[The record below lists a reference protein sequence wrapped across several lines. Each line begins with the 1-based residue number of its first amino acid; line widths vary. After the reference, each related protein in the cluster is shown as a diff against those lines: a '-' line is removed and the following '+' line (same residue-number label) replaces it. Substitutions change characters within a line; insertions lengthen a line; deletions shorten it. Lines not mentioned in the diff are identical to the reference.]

1 MDPISSVHN
10 PHVRQLAALRD
21 RRERARTGR
30 ILIDGAREIRRAIE
44 SGAIVEELVVCEE
57 LCTGAECAETLAV
70 AMRLGAPRL
79 DVTERIFEKLA
90 YGDRADG
97 LLAVARPPT
106 TGLADLRVPEAPL
119 IVVIEAIEK
128 PGNLGAILRSADGV
142 GADALI
148 VADPRTDLFNPNVIR
163 ASLGTLF
170 NVPLAEA
177 GAAEVIAWLANR
189 HVAVVTARVDAPTLY
204 TDVDLGGGIAI
215 VLGSEAR
222 GLTDAWDGPDVRP
235 VRLPMLGVA
244 DSLNVSVAAAVL
256 LYEARRQRGAPPS
269 RRGAAAKQRP
279 NTRLRGAPR
288 PAIANDAADVAAT
301 RPSTRATK
309 G

>member
-10 PHVRQLAALRD
+10 PRVRQLAALRD

-30 ILIDGAREIRRAIE
+30 ILIDGAREIRRAIV
-44 SGAIVEELVVCEE
+44 SGAIVEELVVCDP
-57 LCTGAECAETLAV
+57 LCTSAECVETLALATRGGV
-70 AMRLGAPRL
+70 PRL
-79 DVTERIFEKLA
+79 DVTARVFEKLA

-97 LLAVARPPT
+97 LLAAARPPAVS
-106 TGLADLRVPEAPL
+106 LADLRVPAEPL
-119 IVVIEAIEK
+119 IVVAESIEK

-163 ASLGTLF
+163 ASLGTVF
-170 NVPLAEA
+170 SVPLAEA
-177 GAAEVIAWLANR
+177 SVAAVIAWLAAR
-189 HVAVVTARVDAPTLY
+189 QIAIATARVDAPTLY
-204 TDVDLGGGIAI
+204 TDADLRGGIAI

-222 GLTDAWDGPDVRP
+222 GLSDAWDSPDAHP
-235 VRLPMLGVA
+235 VRLPMLGIA

-256 LYEARRQRGAPPS
+256 LYEARRQRGAPAS
-269 RRGAAAKQRP
+269 RRGAAANHRP
-279 NTRLRGAPR
+279 STRPPSGPR
-288 PAIANDAADVAAT
+288 PTVANDAAGGTT
-301 RPSTRATK
+301 RRASTRATK